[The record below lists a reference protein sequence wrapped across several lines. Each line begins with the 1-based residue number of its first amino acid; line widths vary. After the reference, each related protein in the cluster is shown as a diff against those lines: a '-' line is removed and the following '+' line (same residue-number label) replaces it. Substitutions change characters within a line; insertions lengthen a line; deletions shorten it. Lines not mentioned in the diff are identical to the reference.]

1 MTGVQTCALPICFP
15 VTIRMHTHTHTL
27 NIYHISGFDVDMDS
41 NCMTIKGV
49 QLADI
54 LNEYSI
60 DEIVDALCAAGKD
73 AEVISELSKL
83 EEEE

>member
-1 MTGVQTCALPICFP
+1 MND
-15 VTIRMHTHTHTL
+15 TL

-49 QLADI
+49 QLTDI

-60 DEIVDALCAAGKD
+60 EEIVNALVDAGKN
-73 AEVISELSKL
+73 ANVIEELAKRS
-83 EEEE
+83 EEE

>member
-1 MTGVQTCALPICFP
+1 MND
-15 VTIRMHTHTHTL
+15 TL

-54 LNEYSI
+54 LNEYSVE
-60 DEIVDALCAAGKD
+60 EIVDALVATDKHADVLDEIIKRNR
-73 AEVISELSKL
+73 
-83 EEEE
+83 EE